1 MLLLQLNPKLHQTIH
16 SVKRDA
22 IKNDRN
28 LAVNP
33 LSQQESFAVKS
44 FLGCASKS
52 TRWRSK
58 FMELVLTLF

>member
-33 LSQQESFAVKS
+33 LSQQESFAVK
-44 FLGCASKS
+44 
-52 TRWRSK
+52 K
-58 FMELVLTLF
+58 FSDVRVSQLVGVQSSWN

>member
-22 IKNDRN
+22 IKNDKN

-33 LSQQESFAVKS
+33 LSQQESFAVKKVFS
-44 FLGCASKS
+44 DVRVSQ
-52 TRWRSK
+52 
-58 FMELVLTLF
+58 LVGVQSSWN